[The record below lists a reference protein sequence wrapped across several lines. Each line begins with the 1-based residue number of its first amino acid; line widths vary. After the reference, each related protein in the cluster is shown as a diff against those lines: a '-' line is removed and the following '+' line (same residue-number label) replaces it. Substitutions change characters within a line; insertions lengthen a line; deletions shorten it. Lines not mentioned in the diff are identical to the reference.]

1 MNRKTNNKDAVV
13 RNRRGTAS
21 LCAGYSLIEAIIAIA
36 VLTVGAFGLLSLC
49 YSSLNLESTTA
60 REAERKR
67 VAGYAY
73 TTFRARCSRDAQ
85 FLRDVAEE
93 GAFPR
98 DGGFGEYPGNERYR
112 WRILVS
118 PHNEIPGLH
127 EIAVLVF
134 DRSDSRVRADASGAE
149 ENAAFVLR
157 TRLSERE

>member
-1 MNRKTNNKDAVV
+1 M
-13 RNRRGTAS
+13 
-21 LCAGYSLIEAIIAIA
+21 CAGYSLIEVIIAIA
-36 VLTVGAFGLLSLC
+36 VLTIGAFGLLSLC
-49 YSSLNLESTTA
+49 YSSLNLESTTV
-60 REAERKR
+60 RNAERER

-73 TTFRARCSRDAQ
+73 ATFRTRCSRDAQ
-85 FLRDVAEE
+85 FLRDIAAS

-98 DGGFGEYPGNERYR
+98 NGGFGEYPGHDRYR

-118 PHNEIPGLH
+118 PHNEISGLH

-157 TRLSERE
+157 TYLSERE